1 MEMALRDYLIVRLT
15 TNRSMSNRKLNI
27 IKILLLSAILSI
39 VVAILTSLF
48 LQENTTFPSKEF
60 ESYSK
65 FSSGSGI
72 SFVETHGDKL
82 VYRVSLDNFSIE
94 RAKLGPF
101 AIGPLIVAHLNK
113 VSIDLYL
120 EGIESKLENQGK
132 ANGEWTSIDFERPIS
147 HIAKNLPYK
156 IKSIKLNGASFSIWQ
171 AEQRIFSLSSDT
183 ATFDRKTGEII
194 FTGHVKMDA
203 SENGNLLSHRI
214 RWDRK
219 TGLFKVIDAYLLTK
233 GGKATEGR
241 GIETDYSLK
250 KITNLVSKN

>member
-1 MEMALRDYLIVRLT
+1 
-15 TNRSMSNRKLNI
+15 MSNRKTKI

-72 SFVETHGDKL
+72 SFVETRGDKL
-82 VYRVSLDNFSIE
+82 VYRVSIDNFSIE

-113 VSIDLYL
+113 VSIDLYR

-132 ANGEWTSIDFERPIS
+132 ANGEWTSVDFEGPIS
-147 HIAKNLPYK
+147 NIRKNLPYK
-156 IKSIKLNGASFSIWQ
+156 IKSLKLDGICFTLW
-171 AEQRIFSLSSDT
+171 EGGKRIFSLSSDT

-194 FTGHVKMDA
+194 FTGHAKIDA

-219 TGLFKVIDAYLLTK
+219 TGLFRVIDPYLLTK
-233 GGKATEGR
+233 DGRSIEGK

-250 KITNLVSKN
+250 KIASLVSKN